1 MDQINIL
8 KTIQLPES
16 ITGTIK
22 DKFDAIDSN
31 FNALSKSTY
40 TAGKDGVTRVHTLK
54 FKDGKVNN
62 EDKFKDWLT
71 SQLGISDTESV
82 IYSIVNAFAN
92 YKKNDDWYANGSY
105 EIYIGTDGKIKEA
118 LPILYAND
126 KTISYLGFEYEKDVL
141 ILKPKQDVLGIDN
154 GGYWIING
162 IKTNIK
168 AHGEDGSNGVNGSG
182 LDFGF
187 VTVEHAKQYVLNNK
201 GKLTLDDEGNLASN
215 DIDKSILVIR
225 QYYDLTGNN
234 NYVMDFAELSE
245 TKRKQWF
252 DNNRDK
258 VFLFTYKE
266 DGKGSKTYIGYITKY
281 DNTLKYEYYDEE
293 NKKQT
298 INGYI
303 YPYQVKDEDGNYS
316 WVYNVDSSLYGF
328 YYSDATIYSPGIGS
342 NDLIT
347 FFDNM
352 RFDQTN
358 SQKPRGIWFRNTENG
373 DDAIFMY
380 NDKNILNI
388 GKIDEYGRAYNTGDI
403 ETDITKVKVN
413 GSFECDGATIN
424 GTTITDNLSV
434 GKQINIGSTS
444 SNGELGVYGSIR
456 INTNGDDNA
465 VLSIYNGS
473 IGGTSITP
481 TKITS
486 TNLKLL
492 GNAAINNNLI
502 VGYIP
507 ETKLTI
513 QDESIYSNNINSLKY
528 RVDNI
533 TNIQYDLFKLYC
545 DLIDNSYE
553 GTLILRNSKD
563 SQSTT
568 ITPRKIKTDNIESLN
583 IDVNT
588 LNVNGDIISGND
600 IHAQISFIL
609 DCLGDKTC
617 YAKLS
622 YNSTRPRLELKKDND
637 ITQIFPDY
645 IKTNNVKSKKFILVK
660 QDGSDEKS
668 VDITNNKLSFS
679 FEEDGQYKYLNVAN
693 LYYTILKNHEIELNP
708 IDNIQQDEKDVTDSL
723 FSQNYENFILKSPNY
738 DLCIKYMGPCEL
750 NYIQGTWTGLD
761 ESHAKGYAP
770 LYKISGFLY
779 VDLNDDKI
787 VGQFKNFKFPLKY
800 SSNEGSHSDIYNE
813 SNVFLIED
821 YFTFLKNEETN
832 WIATPYGIDGGHIV
846 PHYENVIENN
856 YNYDLANMNYHVI
869 GLDNLTGG
877 TSNNNITRPCIRG
890 LYTTS
895 SHYLYKFLHQI
906 K

>member
-31 FNALSKSTY
+31 FNALGSSTY
-40 TAGKDGVTRVHTLK
+40 TAGKDGVTRTHTLK
-54 FKDGKVNN
+54 FKGVEVENRA
-62 EDKFKDWLT
+62 EFKDWLT
-71 SQLGISDTESV
+71 SQLGISNPDNV
-82 IYSIVNAFAN
+82 VDSIVNAFAS
-92 YKKNDDWYANGSY
+92 YKKDDDWYANGSY
-105 EIYIGTDGKIKEA
+105 EIYIGTDGEIKEA

-126 KTISYLGFEYEKDVL
+126 KTISYLGFEYENDVL
-141 ILKPKQDVLGIDN
+141 TLNSKQGILGID
-154 GGYWIING
+154 GEGYWVING
-162 IKTNIK
+162 IKTDIK
-168 AHGEDGSNGVNGSG
+168 ARGEDGINGSDGSG

-187 VTVEHAKQYVLNNK
+187 VQVSTID
-201 GKLTLDDEGNLASN
+201 DDEFCELSYVFDESSNSWKPWNNIDKDSWLKVNKSQIFLTTIGSN
-215 DIDKSILVIR
+215 D
-225 QYYDLTGNN
+225 DL
-234 NYVMDFAELSE
+234 
-245 TKRKQWF
+245 R
-252 DNNRDK
+252 
-258 VFLFTYKE
+258 
-266 DGKGSKTYIGYITKY
+266 TYIGYISKKDDKY
-281 DNTLKYEYYDEE
+281 GLYC
-293 NKKQT
+293 
-298 INGYI
+298 
-303 YPYQVKDEDGNYS
+303 KDS
-316 WVYNVDSSLYGF
+316 
-328 YYSDATIYSPGIGS
+328 TIYSPGIGS
-342 NDLIT
+342 SDFIT

-352 RFDQTN
+352 RFNQEE
-358 SQKPRGIWFRNTENG
+358 SQKQRGIWFRNTGKDN
-373 DDAIFMY
+373 DAIFLY
-380 NDKNILNI
+380 NDNNILNVC
-388 GKIDEYGRAYNTGDI
+388 KIDDYTKAYNTGDI
-403 ETDITKVKVN
+403 KEESTTVKVN

-502 VGYIP
+502 VGNAPIYKS
-507 ETKLTI
+507 TF
-513 QDESIYSNNINSLKY
+513 QDESIYSDNINSLKY
-528 RVDNI
+528 RVDDI

-545 DLIDNSYE
+545 NLIDNSYE

-637 ITQIFPDY
+637 ITQIFPNY
-645 IKTNNVKSKKFILVK
+645 IKTNNVKGKKFILVK
-660 QDGSDEKS
+660 QDGSDENS

-679 FEEDGQYKYLNVAN
+679 FEKDKDGQYKYLNVAN

-708 IDNIQQDEKDVTDSL
+708 IDNIQQDEKDVTNSL

-770 LYKISGFLY
+770 LYKISGFLCI
-779 VDLNDDKI
+779 DLNDDKI
-787 VGQFKNFKFPLKY
+787 IGQFKNFKFPLKY